1 MIRQQHSPFLA
12 QRAKRFG
19 VYGVCVCVCVCGL
32 DETEGEI
39 KGVREV

>member
-19 VYGVCVCVCVCGL
+19 VYGVCVCGL